1 MLEHG
6 INMEQTTDRFQ
17 YRYVFSQSFNPLQKK
32 HIPDMFMCGK
42 LSEEKVAY
50 AFLSIL
56 DIKWVITAILTDTII
71 IAGTECSC
79 DG

>member
-42 LSEEKVAY
+42 LSEENVAY
-50 AFLSIL
+50 ASLSIL
-56 DIKWVITAILTDTII
+56 QWIVHFGHKM
-71 IAGTECSC
+71 GNHSHFN
-79 DG
+79 

>member
-32 HIPDMFMCGK
+32 HIPDMFMYGK

-56 DIKWVITAILTDTII
+56 RWIVHFGHKMGNHSHIN
-71 IAGTECSC
+71 
-79 DG
+79 